1 MYAIDGSEDT
11 FVVQCDTNSGTVT
24 PRIPGANYT
33 VKILSADATTTF
45 TEEHT
50 YTCPDAEFFSGYGIS
65 ADLFKANM
73 LVTPKENWTWK
84 NVSSDDYTTSFKV
97 GQKLSILLRSPYD
110 FWLDRDD
117 MRILYVI
124 EDADGNVMTELT
136 AQDEAVWY
144 DLWYDKTDYHYC
156 ELDIPN
162 IPAEAGTYTVSVY
175 FNGYKICRVTFTIS

>member
-1 MYAIDGSEDT
+1 M
-11 FVVQCDTNSGTVT
+11 
-24 PRIPGANYT
+24 
-33 VKILSADATTTF
+33 
-45 TEEHT
+45 
-50 YTCPDAEFFSGYGIS
+50 
-65 ADLFKANM
+65 
-73 LVTPKENWTWK
+73 
-84 NVSSDDYTTSFKV
+84 

-175 FNGYKICRVTFTIS
+175 FNGCKICRITFTIS